1 MAVKSLIKYE
11 VERDPDFAQ
20 WVSHV
25 IGGERI
31 RNCIQCGLCSASCP
45 LSPYMDFTPRRLM
58 HMAREGFKRDVL
70 GSFTI
75 WLCTSCYSCTV
86 ECPRRIRVTDIM
98 YALKRRAIEDGV
110 YPRRFPIPVLASE
123 FRGMIRRNGRV
134 TETWLVFLVFMK
146 TAILRLLGMSKL
158 GTKLLLTGRM
168 GILPETIR
176 DRKQLQN
183 LLDDVEAHRKEVA
196 A

>member
-1 MAVKSLIKYE
+1 MAVKKMIKYE
-11 VERDPDFAQ
+11 VERDREFAQ
-20 WVSHV
+20 WVTGV

-45 LSPYMDFTPRRLM
+45 LAPYMDFTPRRLM

-86 ECPRRIRVTDIM
+86 ECPRKIQVTDIM
-98 YALKRRAIEDGV
+98 YALKRRAIEDGA
-110 YPRRFPIPVLASE
+110 YPKRFPIPVLASE
-123 FRGMIRRNGRV
+123 FAAMIRRKGRV
-134 TETWLVFLVFMK
+134 TESWLVMRVFLK
-146 TAILRLLGMSKL
+146 ASILRLVGMSKL
-158 GTKLLLTGRM
+158 GTQLFLRGRM
-168 GILPETIR
+168 GMMPESIR
-176 DRKQLQN
+176 NRKQLQK
-183 LLDDVEAHRKEVA
+183 LLDAVEAHKEVA

>member
-11 VERDPDFAQ
+11 VERDREFAQ
-20 WVSHV
+20 WVTGV
-25 IGGERI
+25 MGGERI
-31 RNCIQCGLCSASCP
+31 RNCIQCGTCSASCP
-45 LSPYMDFTPRRLM
+45 LSPYMDYTPRRLI

-86 ECPRRIRVTDIM
+86 ECPRKIRVTDIM

-110 YPRRFPIPVLASE
+110 YPKRFPIPVLASE
-123 FRGMIRRNGRV
+123 FAAMIRRKGRV
-134 TETWLVFLVFMK
+134 SETWLILRVFLK
-146 TAILRLLGMSKL
+146 TAILRLLGMSRL
-158 GTKLLLTGRM
+158 GTKLFLSGRM
-168 GILPETIR
+168 VIKPESIHN
-176 DRKQLQN
+176 RKQLQK
-183 LLDDVEAHRKEVA
+183 LLDTVEAEKEVA